1 MSRRLPRVGLQW
13 IIPLRRGTSCLL
25 DLGACRTP
33 QRTVWPCPAW
43 HRHSNDPPSLTHP
56 SHTHTSE
63 TGNPEL
69 FFFPSPDSTPLTD
82 RTSWHTQEQI
92 QIKIITFAAAGS
104 SSQFTPQ
111 QNDHECLGVPQF
123 WQKSQMFFDSSFS
136 VVMIRWFY
144 LGCKSMFRPKTV
156 QRRIK
161 MAQGAFVCVSGTSE
175 TINDSGRRLRNRSN
189 LNWNTAQHNVTALKA
204 YCLDE
209 YEQKYDL
216 YNTELTSYQ
225 ILNEAEPDS
234 DSSLLFFPPAVS
246 GLIQINS
253 AQSEA
258 ESQGSGTV

>member
-1 MSRRLPRVGLQW
+1 MLIPSLPPPSPPSPPPLPPIPRDGGNKGGGGRGGGGGGREMSRRLPRVGLQW

-104 SSQFTPQ
+104 SS
-111 QNDHECLGVPQF
+111 
-123 WQKSQMFFDSSFS
+123 
-136 VVMIRWFY
+136 
-144 LGCKSMFRPKTV
+144 
-156 QRRIK
+156 
-161 MAQGAFVCVSGTSE
+161 
-175 TINDSGRRLRNRSN
+175 
-189 LNWNTAQHNVTALKA
+189 
-204 YCLDE
+204 
-209 YEQKYDL
+209 
-216 YNTELTSYQ
+216 
-225 ILNEAEPDS
+225 
-234 DSSLLFFPPAVS
+234 
-246 GLIQINS
+246 
-253 AQSEA
+253 
-258 ESQGSGTV
+258 